1 MAMLGAGAFQ
11 ESCARVM
18 LQVFAIAS
26 NALQVQSQK
35 LVDIAHSVASIGS
48 SSANDDTTDT
58 PQRVRI
64 GALPVDGPIENMVAL
79 KDVEM
84 AYKLNVA
91 VIETAAEMY
100 DSLLDAVHPHKHD

>member
-1 MAMLGAGAFQ
+1 MLALVLCQ
-11 ESCARVM
+11 DSRARVM

-26 NALQVQSQK
+26 NALQVESQK
-35 LVDIAHSVASIGS
+35 LADIAHAVASVGAKPAS
-48 SSANDDTTDT
+48 DGTTDT

-79 KDVEM
+79 KNVEM

-91 VIETAAEMY
+91 VIETAAAMY
-100 DSLLDAVHPHKHD
+100 DSLLDAVHPHKHG

>member
-1 MAMLGAGAFQ
+1 MLTLVLCQ
-11 ESCARVM
+11 DSRARVM

-35 LVDIAHSVASIGS
+35 LVDIAHSVASIGAKP
-48 SSANDDTTDT
+48 ANDDTGDT